1 MFILLNVL
9 TLIELIF
16 ISVLVKGWTF
26 PRRSVEL
33 TLPED
38 YPLNTPF
45 YRISILLS
53 ERDILK
59 NVTADLNMKVVP
71 FRKIQMRASSINKK
85 EQYVRLDKSTG
96 ILTFVKVLPNSGT
109 IGKFLLLYA
118 QKINT
123 CIFFTQN
130 IKTIKRYNQI
140 ISLKILNCLN
150 HEYISNLL

>member
-1 MFILLNVL
+1 MYISLNVL
-9 TLIELIF
+9 KLIYVLFLF
-16 ISVLVKGWTF
+16 IVLVKGWTF

-59 NVTADLNMKVVP
+59 NMTADLTMKVVP
-71 FRKIQMRASSINKK
+71 FRKMQMRASSINKK

-96 ILTFVKVLPNSGT
+96 LLTFVKILPNSGT
-109 IGKFLLLYA
+109 IGKFLDLYDR
-118 QKINT
+118 KIVMCNFQT
-123 CIFFTQN
+123 KLIDVKV
-130 IKTIKRYNQI
+130 IKANLKRIQI
-140 ISLKILNCLN
+140 PLF
-150 HEYISNLL
+150 